1 MIVVVSLLLLMDKWT
16 RLMEPLMGVWPRLAV
31 TLDTRW
37 VILKLLFVKLMERGL
52 QSLQIALVSIQ
63 KVHY

>member
-1 MIVVVSLLLLMDKWT
+1 MIVVVSLLLLMDKWIP
-16 RLMEPLMGVWPRLAV
+16 LMEPLMGVWPRLAV
-31 TLDTRW
+31 TLNTRW
-37 VILKLLFVKLMERGL
+37 VILKLLFVKLMGRGL